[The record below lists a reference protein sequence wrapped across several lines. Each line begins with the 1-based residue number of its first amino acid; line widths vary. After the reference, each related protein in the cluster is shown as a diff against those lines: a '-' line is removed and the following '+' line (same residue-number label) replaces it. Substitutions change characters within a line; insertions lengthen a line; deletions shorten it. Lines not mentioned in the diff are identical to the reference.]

1 MGDRYTPVLEPTNLW
16 TVWDHVLE
24 EPAFFAD
31 RILAGLDRSE
41 AEAACLILN
50 GVTEQRERSD
60 AA

>member
-1 MGDRYTPVLEPTNLW
+1 MTDRYTPVLEPTDLW
-16 TVWDHVLE
+16 TVWDHELE
-24 EPAFFAD
+24 EPAFFVD

-50 GVTEQRERSD
+50 GVVEQRERSD